1 MNLKKIITLIM
12 SVMLGISLIGCSS
25 KVDPNEVVMTV
36 NGRDVN
42 AGYYEKMLGL
52 YKQSIESMYG
62 ASIWEQEVEKGVK
75 YKDKFKE
82 IILQQIIDTE
92 AVYAKAEELKL
103 LPNDEEIEKSYK
115 ELKTSLEA
123 SEEGMKN
130 LKSMGIDDAFL
141 KEQTKKDL
149 AWQNYKTNF
158 DKVNTVS
165 DEEIQKYYDDNKESF
180 YKDEAKASHI
190 LISTLDENDK
200 PLSDEKKAE
209 AKKKAEDILK
219 RAKAGEEFA
228 ELATEY
234 SEDPGTASKGG
245 DLGYFGKGKMVK
257 EFEDAT
263 FALKV
268 GEISDIV
275 ESEYGYHIIKLTDRI
290 DEQTT
295 VEDNKDS
302 IKQTLLYEKYTNNI
316 KKLSEEAKVEKKQ
329 DVIDSIK
336 FL

>member
-1 MNLKKIITLIM
+1 MKKIMTLIM
-12 SVMLGISLIGCSS
+12 SVVLGISLIGCSS
-25 KVDPNEVVMTV
+25 KVDPNEVIMTV

-52 YKQSIESMYG
+52 YKQSIQTMYG
-62 ASIWEQEVEKGVK
+62 PTIWEQEVEDGVL

-103 LPNDEEIEKSYK
+103 LPKDEDVEKSYK
-115 ELKTSLEA
+115 ELMDSLK
-123 SEEGMKN
+123 SDEEYMKN
-130 LKSMGIDDAFL
+130 LEDIGIDEAFL
-141 KEQTKKDL
+141 KEQTIKDL
-149 AWQNYKTNF
+149 TWQNYKSNF
-158 DKVNTVS
+158 DEITTISNE
-165 DEEIQKYYDDNKESF
+165 DIQKYYDENKASF

-190 LISTLDENDK
+190 LISTVDENDK
-200 PLSDEKKAE
+200 ELSKEKKEE

-219 RAKAGEEFA
+219 RAKAGEEFS
-228 ELATEY
+228 ELASEY
-234 SEDPGTASKGG
+234 SEDPGSASKGG
-245 DLGYFGKGKMVK
+245 DLGYFKKGDMVE
-257 EFEDAT
+257 EFNDAV

-268 GEISDIV
+268 GEISDLV
-275 ESEYGYHIIKLTDRI
+275 ESKFGYHIIKLTDRI

-302 IKQTLLYEKYTNNI
+302 IKKTLLDEKYTSNI
-316 KKLSEEAKVEKKQ
+316 KKLSENAKVEKKQ